1 MIESDMIN
9 KSMKIRAVLADDH
22 AMVRAGIR
30 QFVEKTDEVQVI
42 YEASNGQEVIDYL
55 STCNS
60 KVDVAILDIKMPEMN
75 GIETTKFIRHTYPN
89 IRVLIL
95 SAYDDDPY
103 ISAVLSTGADGYMLK
118 SATPIE
124 LISAIKSIHG
134 GRSALSPAI
143 AQKLIGQLAQETKNP
158 LTDREVEMLQMLK
171 NGKTNK
177 QIGVE
182 KGISSRTV
190 QSHLANIYRKLD
202 VSNRTEAL
210 SKATNM
216 GVIKI

>member
-1 MIESDMIN
+1 METAE
-9 KSMKIRAVLADDH
+9 KIKAVLADDH

-55 STCNS
+55 STCHE
-60 KVDVAILDIKMPEMN
+60 KVDIVILDIKMPVLN
-75 GIETTKFIRHTYPN
+75 GIEATKQIRQTYPDVG
-89 IRVLIL
+89 VLIL

-103 ISAVLSTGADGYMLK
+103 ISAVLATGAHGYMLK
-118 SATPIE
+118 SATPPE
-124 LISAIKSIHG
+124 LIAAIRSIHG

-143 AQKLIGQLAQETKNP
+143 AQKLISHFAFETENP

-171 NGKTNK
+171 DGKTNK
-177 QIGVE
+177 EIGVE

-210 SKATNM
+210 SKASNL
-216 GVIKI
+216 GVIQI

>member
-1 MIESDMIN
+1 MGTE
-9 KSMKIRAVLADDH
+9 KISVLLADDH

-30 QFVEKTDEVQVI
+30 QFIEKSGEVEVL
-42 YEASNGQEVIDYL
+42 YEAANGQEVADYL
-55 STCNS
+55 STCHA
-60 KVDVAILDIKMPEMN
+60 KVDVVVLDIKMPEMN
-75 GIETTKFIRHTYPN
+75 GIEATKLVRHTYPEVG
-89 IRVLIL
+89 VLIL

-103 ISAVLSTGADGYMLK
+103 ISAVLATGAHGYMLK
-118 SATPIE
+118 SATPTE
-124 LISAIKSIHG
+124 LVGAIKIIYS
-134 GRSALSPAI
+134 GRSVLSPAI
-143 AQKLIGQLAQETKNP
+143 AQKLIGQLAYESDNP
-158 LTDREVEMLQMLK
+158 LTDREIEMLQMLK
-171 NGKTNK
+171 DGKTNK
-177 QIGVE
+177 EIGAE

>member
-1 MIESDMIN
+1 MESGE
-9 KSMKIRAVLADDH
+9 KIQAVLADDH

-42 YEASNGQEVIDYL
+42 YEASNGQEAVDYL
-55 STCNS
+55 STCHE
-60 KVDVAILDIKMPEMN
+60 KVDIVILDIKMPVLN
-75 GIETTKFIRHTYPN
+75 GIEATKHIRQTYPDVG
-89 IRVLIL
+89 VLIL

-103 ISAVLSTGADGYMLK
+103 ISAVLATGAHGYMLK
-118 SATPIE
+118 SATPPE
-124 LISAIKSIHG
+124 LIAAIKSIYG

-143 AQKLIGQLAQETKNP
+143 AHKLIGQLAFETENP

-171 NGKTNK
+171 DGKTNK

-190 QSHLANIYRKLD
+190 QSHLASIYRKLD

-210 SKATNM
+210 SKASNL

>member
-1 MIESDMIN
+1 MANQLN
-9 KSMKIRAVLADDH
+9 KIQAVLADDH

-30 QFVEKTDEVQVI
+30 QFVEKTDEVHVI
-42 YEASNGQEVIDYL
+42 YEASNGQEVVDYL
-55 STCNS
+55 STCHA
-60 KVDVAILDIKMPEMN
+60 KVNVVILDIKMPQMN
-75 GIETTKFIRHTYPN
+75 GIEATKFIRHNYPDLG
-89 IRVLIL
+89 VLIL

-103 ISAVLSTGADGYMLK
+103 ISAVLATGAHGYMLK
-118 SATPIE
+118 SATPLE
-124 LISAIKSIHG
+124 LIAAIKSIYG

-143 AQKLIGQLAQETKNP
+143 AQKLIGQLAHETENP